1 VPWVLKFT
9 SQDYKAPVV
18 SLQLLINQ
26 PPPIV
31 EVRTAYCNDMYEWV
45 VVVSL
50 Q

>member
-1 VPWVLKFT
+1 VLKFT
-9 SQDYKAPVV
+9 SQDYKVPVV
-18 SLQLLINQ
+18 SLQLQ

-31 EVRTAYCNDMYEWV
+31 EVRTAYFNDMYEWV